1 MKYINKRKIE
11 YKYYREL
18 KMKKEKKKEQVYIFL
33 SL

>member
-18 KMKKEKKKEQVYIFL
+18 KMKKEKREE
-33 SL
+33 